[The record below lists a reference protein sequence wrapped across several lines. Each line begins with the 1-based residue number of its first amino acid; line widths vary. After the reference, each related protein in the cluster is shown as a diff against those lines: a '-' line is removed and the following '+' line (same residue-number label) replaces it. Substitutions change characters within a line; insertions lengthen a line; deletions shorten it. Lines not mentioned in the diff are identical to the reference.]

1 MIEDIEVKKVNMV
14 ITKDLSR
21 LGRDDIMTGHY
32 METYFPEKESALHFV
47 VGRY

>member
-1 MIEDIEVKKVNMV
+1 MIEDIEAKKVNMV

-21 LGRDDIMTGHY
+21 LGRDYIMTGHY
-32 METYFPEKESALHFV
+32 MEILPRKESALHFV